1 MHFWCSW
8 LRKKRLFVFKPSF
21 FPNNCYWLL
30 GNPQTSPIGTEPS
43 TTQTSTERKTTPNC
57 FENNAT
63 SQRNCIHGFSTPIG
77 AEPSTTQISTERK
90 TTPNRFE
97 NNATSQ
103 RNGIQGFFM
112 FLSSLLLCLSVPR
125 WSQKNMDGQFMK
137 WMIFFTSVTKLICL
151 VHRKV

>member
-1 MHFWCSW
+1 MKQGQMRDIKTSGSW
-8 LRKKRLFVFKPSF
+8 ISDVVDYEKSAFLFSSPLF
-21 FPNNCYWLL
+21 FP
-30 GNPQTSPIGTEPS
+30 TIVTELS

-77 AEPSTTQISTERK
+77 TEPSTTQISTERK
-90 TTPNRFE
+90 TTPNCFE

-125 WSQKNMDGQFMK
+125 WSQKNMDGQFMN
-137 WMIFFTSVTKLICL
+137 WMIFLQVWLN
-151 VHRKV
+151 